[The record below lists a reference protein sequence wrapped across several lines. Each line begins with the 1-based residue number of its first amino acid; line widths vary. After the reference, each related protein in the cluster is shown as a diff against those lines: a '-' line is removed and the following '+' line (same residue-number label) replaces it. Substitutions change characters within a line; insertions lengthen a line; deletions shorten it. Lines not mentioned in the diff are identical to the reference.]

1 MDLPFQIQTY
11 SSVLGVQTESLTR
24 QLGEYFGVKDGE
36 GVLVRSVEKG
46 SAAERAGLKAGDVI
60 VKADNEKLTDR
71 SDLSHIL
78 RNHRTGGKMTMV
90 VMRDKHEQTLTVT
103 LPDRGSRDSSFLNLD
118 AEELQSSLASVQ
130 DMVQGLDIDGII
142 SLEDTASLH
151 RNMALLDMSHL
162 QKDLL
167 QSPEIEK
174 AMREAQKVLQGLKF
188 GSDPI

>member
-1 MDLPFQIQTY
+1 
-11 SSVLGVQTESLTR
+11 
-24 QLGEYFGVKDGE
+24 
-36 GVLVRSVEKG
+36 
-46 SAAERAGLKAGDVI
+46 
-60 VKADNEKLTDR
+60 
-71 SDLSHIL
+71 
-78 RNHRTGGKMTMV
+78 
-90 VMRDKHEQTLTVT
+90 
-103 LPDRGSRDSSFLNLD
+103 
-118 AEELQSSLASVQ
+118 VQ